1 MVVPPGVRFAV
12 GGSRI
17 EPQREGTMTATQT
30 KTTLTAREICRVF
43 HVSKD
48 TCYANVESLGGFRLG
63 RRVMFP
69 VGRVANV
76 MGLSEERLLEL
87 VATMKNGQGYR

>member
-1 MVVPPGVRFAV
+1 
-12 GGSRI
+12 
-17 EPQREGTMTATQT
+17 MTSQI

-48 TCYANVESLGGFRLG
+48 TCYANVEQLGGFRLG
-63 RRVMFP
+63 HRVMFP

-76 MGLSEERLLEL
+76 MGLTEERLLEL
-87 VATMKNGQGYR
+87 VASTNGGQGY